1 MRNPSIFQIN
11 QTFMGKK
18 FIIVSGKKHYIDEK
32 QLGDE
37 DTNETPEEV
46 ETVAEQAAD
55 DAALGEEAQK
65 AAKSMAAT
73 LKAELGIDDL
83 KAAQERTEKYIEAAE
98 NSRLKTLLHGKDI
111 VKDKDSLTA
120 EEKIVGFF
128 HALVTRNETAV
139 KALSEGVAADGG
151 NLFPTEFLN
160 ELVRPLVQPSRMRSI
175 VRVITMR
182 RNTLTAPS
190 LTNRP
195 KVYWTAENAAKTTT
209 TANFSQVT
217 LTARKVAAILYSSD
231 ELLEDSTDI
240 DVVRLIID
248 LFGEAIAIE
257 EDRVILRGNGT
268 TEPTGIETAR
278 AAGTIAT
285 TSAAGAN
292 LSFDTLINLIYSL
305 KPQYRQG
312 SIFLVNPANIAEL
325 RKLKDTQGRYLWQDP
340 STDAGYASIY
350 GYRVMEFY
358 DVPESTIYFGNW
370 SLAYWLGDRKSMTVK
385 VTQDS
390 ETAFTKDQT
399 GIRVVSRLAGNV
411 VLGEAAKAIN
421 NIP

>member
-1 MRNPSIFQIN
+1 
-11 QTFMGKK
+11 MGNKY
-18 FIIVSGKKHYIDEK
+18 IIVAGKKHYINDK
-32 QLGDE
+32 QLGD
-37 DTNETPEEV
+37 DDNVVAPEEV
-46 ETVAEQAAD
+46 AVEATAD
-55 DAALGEEAQK
+55 ENISEEAQK
-65 AAKSMAAT
+65 AAKEMAKT
-73 LKAELGIDDL
+73 LRAELGIDDL
-83 KAAQERTEKYIEAAE
+83 RAAQERTEKYMENAE
-98 NSRLKTLLHGKDI
+98 NSKLKTLLHGKDL
-111 VKDKDSLTA
+111 VADKDSLTA

-128 HALVTRNETAV
+128 HALVTGNDVAV

-151 NLFPTEFLN
+151 NLFPTEFVN
-160 ELVRPLVQPSRMRSI
+160 ELVRPLNLPSRMRSL

-209 TANFSQVT
+209 TANFAQVT

-248 LFGEAIAIE
+248 LFAEAIAIE

-278 AAGTIAT
+278 NAGTIASISA
-285 TSAAGAN
+285 TSN
-292 LSFDTLINLIYSL
+292 LSFDHLINLIYSL
-305 KPQYRQG
+305 KPQYRNG
-312 SIFLVNPANIAEL
+312 SVFLVNPVNVAEL
-325 RKLKDTQGRYLWQDP
+325 RKLKDTQGRYMWQDP
-340 STDAGYASIY
+340 STPEGYATIY
-350 GYRVMEFY
+350 GYRVAEFY

-370 SLAYWLGDRKSMTVK
+370 KMAYWLGDRKSMTVK
-385 VTQDS
+385 ITNDS

-399 GIRVVSRLAGNV
+399 GIRVVSRIGGNV
-411 VLGEAAKAIN
+411 VLGEAAKALIA
-421 NIP
+421 IP

>member
-1 MRNPSIFQIN
+1 
-11 QTFMGKK
+11 MGRK
-18 FIIVSGKKHYIDEK
+18 FIIVNGNKHYIDEK

-37 DTNETPEEV
+37 DVAETPAEV
-46 ETVAEQAAD
+46 EIPAEEAAPAD
-55 DAALGEEAQK
+55 DAQLDEQAEK
-65 AAKSMAAT
+65 AAKKIAAQ

-83 KAAQERTEKYIEAAE
+83 KAAQERTEKFIAAQE
-98 NSRLKTLLHGKDI
+98 NSRLKTLLHGKDL

-128 HALVTRNETAV
+128 HALVTNNDAAV

-151 NLFPTEFLN
+151 NLFPTEFVN
-160 ELVRPLVQPSRMRSI
+160 ELVRPLSEPSRMRSL
-175 VRVITMR
+175 VRVITMK

-231 ELLEDSTDI
+231 ELIEDSTDI

-248 LFGEAIAIE
+248 LFAEAIAIE

-285 TSAAGAN
+285 TAAGGN

-305 KPQYRQG
+305 KPQYRAG
-312 SIFLVNPANIAEL
+312 SVFLVNPTNIAEL
-325 RKLKDTQGRYLWQDP
+325 RKLKDSQGRYLWQDP
-340 STDAGYASIY
+340 STPEGYPTIY
-350 GYRVMEFY
+350 GYRVAEFY

-370 SLAYWLGDRKSMTVK
+370 KLAYWLGDRKSMTVK
-385 VTQDS
+385 VTNDS

-399 GIRVVSRLAGNV
+399 GIRVVSRIAGAV
-411 VLGEAAKAIN
+411 VLGEAAKAVN
-421 NIP
+421 AIP

>member
-1 MRNPSIFQIN
+1 
-11 QTFMGKK
+11 MGKRY
-18 FIIVSGKKHYIDEK
+18 IIVSGKKHYIDEK

-37 DTNETPEEV
+37 DNADAPEP
-46 ETVAEQAAD
+46 TDIPAEPAAD
-55 DAALGEEAQK
+55 AGDEGLDADVQK
-65 AAKSMAAT
+65 AAKAMAKT
-73 LKAELGIDDL
+73 LRAELGIDELRD
-83 KAAQERTEKYIEAAE
+83 AQARTTKYIDSQE
-98 NSRLKTLLHGKDI
+98 NSRLKSLLHGKDLI
-111 VKDKDSLTA
+111 NDKDSLTA

-128 HALVTRNETAV
+128 HALVTKNDAAV

-160 ELVRPLVQPSRMRSI
+160 ELVKPLVLPSRMRSV

-209 TANFSQVT
+209 TANFAQVT

-231 ELLEDSTDI
+231 ELLEDSSDI
-240 DVVRLIID
+240 DVVKLIID

-285 TSAAGAN
+285 TSAGGN
-292 LSFDTLINLIYSL
+292 LSFDTLITLIYSL
-305 KPQYRQG
+305 KPQYRNG
-312 SIFLVNPANIAEL
+312 SIFLINPTNVAEL
-325 RKLKDTQGRYLWQDP
+325 RKLKDSQGRYLWQDP
-340 STDAGYASIY
+340 STGEGYPSIY

-370 SLAYWLGDRKSMTVK
+370 KLAYWLGDRKSMTVK
-385 VTQDS
+385 ITQDS
-390 ETAFTKDQT
+390 ETAFTHDQT
-399 GIRVVSRLAGNV
+399 GIRVVSRLGGNV
-411 VLGEAAKAIN
+411 VLGEAARAIN